1 MAEDIGEVKGI
12 EGIESFID
20 AISVRFDPD
29 WARGTTRVTAAKDYV
44 PDDISLLKLADDYCR
59 YRQSVRRRTRGKLRA
74 SNSDSWSRGP
84 QGQFGFFLSREV
96 PFDTVP

>member
-44 PDDISLLKLADDYCR
+44 PDDSSLLKLADDYCR
-59 YRQSVRRRTRGKLRA
+59 
-74 SNSDSWSRGP
+74 
-84 QGQFGFFLSREV
+84 
-96 PFDTVP
+96 